1 MIRSFWWMFSRSNYS
16 HSKIIRS
23 KLAEKSSSVMEV
35 TYSLLLGEINHHMST
50 ISTLERIHL
59 IISAKVIFK
68 KSDPLV
74 GSMMIWVSYQPVK
87 VVMFISGISLISLK
101 GHQEETEFL
110 IKIWISKVCRW
121 PVLSIF
127 REDNMRFSLAVM
139 MEKFGIATI
148 KRIHMRLKL

>member
-1 MIRSFWWMFSRSNYS
+1 
-16 HSKIIRS
+16 
-23 KLAEKSSSVMEV
+23 
-35 TYSLLLGEINHHMST
+35 
-50 ISTLERIHL
+50 
-59 IISAKVIFK
+59 
-68 KSDPLV
+68 
-74 GSMMIWVSYQPVK
+74 
-87 VVMFISGISLISLK
+87 
-101 GHQEETEFL
+101 L